1 MLFGLGEIIGQS
13 INMRASTC
21 PSPDTVR
28 ANPHLEA
35 LDQHKSPKMKANHV
49 VLVRA
54 CHTPKIKHMY
64 RYTIQFAHHQ
74 MNHKEQS
81 LHSTKSS
88 TLEITSS

>member
-64 RYTIQFAHHQ
+64 RYTNEHISNFIYY
-74 MNHKEQS
+74 
-81 LHSTKSS
+81 KSS
-88 TLEITSS
+88 T